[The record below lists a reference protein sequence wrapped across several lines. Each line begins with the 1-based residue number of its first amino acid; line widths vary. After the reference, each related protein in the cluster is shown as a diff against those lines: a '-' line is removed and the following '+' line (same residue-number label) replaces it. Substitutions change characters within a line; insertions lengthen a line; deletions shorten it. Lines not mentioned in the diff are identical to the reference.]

1 MFNEENCKNCL
12 EDIKASIS
20 LPQFNYINEET
31 KGILTLIEEYN
42 QYIISVMSE
51 YSFPSDKLINELD
64 YIKSLN
70 NDYLDTKDKDYA
82 FESYKEAVVSLCEII
97 TYGELEFEKGN
108 YNAADV
114 ERLQDEI
121 AGFDEVTMDIIE
133 ENDELYE
140 KLDEMEEKEHYVE
153 ADKIREKI
161 EKNENNIIEVSYKI
175 DIKDYVLNK
184 LLDMSIEE

>member
-12 EDIKASIS
+12 EDIKASMS

-31 KGILTLIEEYN
+31 KSILDLIKEYN
-42 QYIISVMSE
+42 QNIANTMGGYF
-51 YSFPSDKLINELD
+51 FPSDKLINELD
-64 YIKSLN
+64 YIKLLN
-70 NDYLDTKDKDYA
+70 NDYIDTKDKEYA
-82 FESYKEAVVSLCEII
+82 FESYKEAVISLCEII
-97 TYGELEFEKGN
+97 VYGELEFEKGHYQIN
-108 YNAADV
+108 DI

-140 KLDEMEEKEHYVE
+140 KLDEMEEKEHLIE

-161 EKNENNIIEVSYKI
+161 DKNENNIIQVSYKI

-184 LLDMSIEE
+184 LLDMGIEE